1 MPLVADRI
9 GIDSYSAF
17 KHLVGTLH
25 LRDGEL
31 MAMLAVYI
39 DDSGTHPD
47 SDIAVA
53 AGFASE
59 VGHWAAFEAD
69 WKAALSVAGILNEG
83 FHSSEFEAHQKPHF
97 SGWPSAKRDTLQ
109 RALVKAITD
118 HALVGVAAAV
128 RKSDYDSLVQ
138 GKLRDKLGDHH
149 YTFAVQA
156 CLYQLQEW
164 MRYAHY
170 HEPMQYVFD
179 RMSNL
184 NSQNE
189 INTVFNDLHQY
200 GVHGNFGIE
209 PGGHSFQN
217 RKVFVPLQAADIIAW
232 ESFTYMKRHV
242 YGGKDERDRFKSL
255 ASGVRDGIRGR
266 FYDANTLPDVV
277 TDFTARYQKRN
288 WVGPRGGFV

>member
-1 MPLVADRI
+1 MSAVAEYIEIKD
-9 GIDSYSAF
+9 YSAF
-17 KHLVGTLH
+17 NHLVGTLH
-25 LRDGEL
+25 LQDGEL

-59 VGHWAAFEAD
+59 IGYWSAFESE

-83 FHSSEFEAHQKPHF
+83 FHSSEFEAQQKPTF
-97 SGWPSAKRDTLQ
+97 SGWSNAKRDTL
-109 RALVKAITD
+109 REALVKAITD

-128 RKSDYDSLVQ
+128 KKSDYDALVQ
-138 GKLRDKLGDHH
+138 GKLREKLGDHH

-156 CLYQLQEW
+156 CLYQLQGW
-164 MRYAHY
+164 MRYANY

-184 NSQNE
+184 KSKNE
-189 INTVFNDLHQY
+189 INLVFDDLY
-200 GVHGNFGIE
+200 RHGIHNRFGIE
-209 PGGHSFQN
+209 PGGYSFES
-217 RKVFVPLQAADIIAW
+217 RKAFIPLQAADIIAW

-242 YGGKDERDRFKSL
+242 YGGKDERDQFKSL
-255 ASGVRDGIRGR
+255 AGGVRDGIRGK
-266 FYDANTLPDVV
+266 FYDAKTLPDIVA
-277 TDFTARYQKRN
+277 DFTARYQAKN
-288 WVGPRGGFV
+288 WIGPNGGFV